1 MARRRYK
8 PTLTGNGV
16 ALIVAAGAVALAAC
30 STSSE
35 PRVATEP
42 IRKEAPADR
51 PAATV
56 VAPLTGLASTDLDVA
71 TRPAVTVKIDNAPK
85 ARPQSGLEVADV
97 VFEEKVEGSVVRFL
111 SVFQSREADSVGPI
125 RSLRSTDPPIVT
137 PLGGVFA
144 YSGGVAAFKRD
155 LKTVPVTVVS
165 EENRAE
171 AFTYRADRQRPWKT
185 YAATKKLRT
194 YAKKG
199 TGPPP
204 ALFSFRSP
212 DEAPLGTPVRKA
224 TVVYGSLTTAQ
235 WDWDADA
242 GKWLRTTNGTSHEVD
257 GGKRLAFENVVI
269 QLVPYQRTAIRDV
282 SGAQVDEAV
291 VVGSGDALVLSAGR
305 MVKARWSK
313 AADSSVTSYTGAD
326 GQPVEMSPGQTWVM
340 LPAIGSPV
348 STS

>member
-1 MARRRYK
+1 MAPRR
-8 PTLTGNGV
+8 L
-16 ALIVAAGAVALAAC
+16 ALIAAAGAIALAAC

-35 PRVATEP
+35 PEVLTEP
-42 IRKEAPADR
+42 IRKDEPAQ
-51 PAATV
+51 PVAATV

-85 ARPQSGLEVADV
+85 ARPQSGLDVADV

-111 SVFQSREADSVGPI
+111 SVFQSRDADSVGPI

-171 AFTYRADRQRPWKT
+171 AFSYRTDRQRPWKT
-185 YAATKKLRT
+185 YAATRKLRT

-204 ALFSFRSP
+204 ALFPFRSS
-212 DEAPLGTPVRKA
+212 DEVAAGTPVRRA

-242 GKWLRTTNGTSHEVD
+242 GKWLRTTNGTPHEID
-257 GGKRLAFENVVI
+257 GGKRLAFENVIV
-269 QLVPYQRTAIRDV
+269 QLVPYQLTKIRDV
-282 SGAQVDEAV
+282 SGAKVEEAI
-291 VVGSGDALVLSAGR
+291 VVGSGDAIVLSGGR

-313 AADSSVTSYTGAD
+313 PAESSVTIYTAAD
-326 GQPVEMSPGQTWVM
+326 GSPVELSPGQTWVM
-340 LPAIGSPV
+340 LPAVGSPV